1 MVAGLS
7 DARQHIALSC
17 KPDHLPNA
25 LETMN
30 MKRLVQSSLK
40 QTSGLKF
47 LLFIYS
53 ICFVN
58 LLIMKLLAPDGSLT
72 SSTCQL
78 DCFWYTD
85 IIRNG
90 YATHPLLDDSLRM
103 TQANWA
109 FFPLYP
115 MLSYAFHRLLSV
127 SALHS
132 ALLVNIILWPVLI
145 YLMYRD
151 LLQRNIQLNPILY
164 TLFMVLF
171 PFNIWYTSQYSEG
184 TFSLL
189 LVCIFMALRQKRIVL
204 AALFCCLISLSRPT
218 GFLSVL
224 FITAWLFCHDLYK
237 NRRSPSFTMLADSLQ
252 KNLFLISAAGCGLSL
267 YVLYLFHITGDGF
280 AFSHIQIAWLRK
292 FNWLPVQIINALP
305 QKHERIFVIYLAAAS
320 FVLYKMFRKGWK
332 LESCLMAF
340 ILLIATSTKLISVER
355 FIFSNPFV
363 MEFLAVAFATLSVRK
378 QRVGLFCLFILHLI
392 VIRLW
397 FHGKYWFI

>member
-1 MVAGLS
+1 MGM
-7 DARQHIALSC
+7 
-17 KPDHLPNA
+17 
-25 LETMN
+25 T
-30 MKRLVQSSLK
+30 RLVQSFLK
-40 QTSGLKF
+40 TTGGWKF
-47 LLFIYS
+47 LLFIYLV
-53 ICFVN
+53 CFVN
-58 LLIMKLLAPDGSLT
+58 LLIMQLLAPDGSLA

-90 YATHPLLDDSLRM
+90 YASHPLLDDTLRM

-115 MLSYAFHRLLSV
+115 MLS
-127 SALHS
+127 SALHRLMAIDVLHA

-145 YLMYRD
+145 YLMYQD
-151 LLQRNIQLNPILY
+151 LLQRNMQLNPILY

-189 LVCIFMALRQKRIVL
+189 LVCIFMASRQKRMAL

-224 FITAWLFCHDLYK
+224 FITAWSFCYDLYR
-237 NRRSPSFTMLADSLQ
+237 NRQSLSFTTLSDSLQ
-252 KNLFLISAAGCGLSL
+252 KNLFLISAAGFGLSL

-292 FNWLPVQIINALP
+292 FNWLPIQIINALP
-305 QKHERIFVIYLAAAS
+305 QKHERVFVLYLAAAS
-320 FVLYKMFRKGWK
+320 FVLYRMFKQGWK
-332 LESCLMAF
+332 LESCLMVF

-355 FIFSNPFV
+355 FVFSNPFV

-378 QRVGLFCLFILHLI
+378 QRVGLSCLFILHLI

-397 FHGKYWFI
+397 FHGKYWFV

>member
-1 MVAGLS
+1 M
-7 DARQHIALSC
+7 
-17 KPDHLPNA
+17 
-25 LETMN
+25 T
-30 MKRLVQSSLK
+30 RLVHSFLK
-40 QTSGLKF
+40 TAGGWKF
-47 LLFIYS
+47 LLFIYLV
-53 ICFVN
+53 CFVN
-58 LLIMKLLAPDGSLT
+58 LLIMQLLAPDGSLA

-90 YATHPLLDDSLRM
+90 YASHPLLDDTLRM

-115 MLSYAFHRLLSV
+115 MLS
-127 SALHS
+127 SALHRLMAIDVLHA

-151 LLQRNIQLNPILY
+151 LLQRNVQLNPILY

-189 LVCIFMALRQKRIVL
+189 LVCIFMALRQKRMTL

-224 FITAWLFCHDLYK
+224 FITAWSFCYDLYR
-237 NRRSPSFTMLADSLQ
+237 NRQSLSFTTLTDSLQ
-252 KNLFLISAAGCGLSL
+252 KNLFLISAAGFGLSL

-292 FNWLPVQIINALP
+292 FNWLPIQIINALP
-305 QKHERIFVIYLAAAS
+305 QKHERVFVLYLAAAS
-320 FVLYKMFRKGWK
+320 FVLYRMFKQGWK
-332 LESCLMAF
+332 LESCLMVF

-355 FIFSNPFV
+355 FVFSNPFV

-378 QRVGLFCLFILHLI
+378 QRVGLSCLFILHLI

-397 FHGKYWFI
+397 FHGKYWFV